1 MQYFHCWID
10 CRWSEVQ
17 GERSVARAN
26 WRADRRVNAPIIS
39 AFSSSMLT
47 SFSHN
52 GCSSR
57 VAMQLQVN
65 GSSLP
70 IAQMGPDFLLL
81 DKPIDHPPCE
91 ATIVLSVD
99 DSERRRPVRLPDG
112 LAAGHERVA
121 IARVSN

>member
-1 MQYFHCWID
+1 
-10 CRWSEVQ
+10 
-17 GERSVARAN
+17 
-26 WRADRRVNAPIIS
+26 
-39 AFSSSMLT
+39 
-47 SFSHN
+47 
-52 GCSSR
+52 
-57 VAMQLQVN
+57 MQLQVN